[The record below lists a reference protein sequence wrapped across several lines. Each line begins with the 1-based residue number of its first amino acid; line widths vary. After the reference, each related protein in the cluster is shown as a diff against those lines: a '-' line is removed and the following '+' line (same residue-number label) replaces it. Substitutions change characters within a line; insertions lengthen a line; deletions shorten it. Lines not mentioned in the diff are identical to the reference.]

1 MSTRAY
7 WIVGPGRV
15 GLSLGSLLAEANIAD
30 EILIIGRAREGP
42 QHPLLSEARVR
53 FTSTPELPP
62 PDACLLLAVPDRAIV
77 EAAERFAGLGAAAP
91 GCVALHVSGAQSA
104 DVLASLDEA
113 GYATGALHPLSTVA
127 DPIEGAK
134 RLKGSFFAFEGS
146 QAARAAASE
155 IVTAAEGRLLDLHA
169 ADRARYH
176 AACVFASNYVVACA
190 AVAVRTLAGA
200 AQISEAE
207 AASALKPLWEGAA
220 ANLSDAGLPE
230 ALTGPIARGDVAT
243 VQKHLSDLEEP
254 TRELYRQLALAA
266 LEISRAQGLKLDA
279 VEALEKVLGGV
290 TD

>member
-1 MSTRAY
+1 M
-7 WIVGPGRV
+7 
-15 GLSLGSLLAEANIAD
+15 
-30 EILIIGRAREGP
+30 
-42 QHPLLSEARVR
+42 
-53 FTSTPELPP
+53 
-62 PDACLLLAVPDRAIV
+62 
-77 EAAERFAGLGAAAP
+77 
-91 GCVALHVSGAQSA
+91 ALHVSGAQSA
-104 DVLASLDEA
+104 DVLVSLGEA

>member
-1 MSTRAY
+1 MPTRAY

-15 GLSLGSLLAEANIAD
+15 GLSLGSLLAESEITD
-30 EILIIGRAREGP
+30 EILIVGRSPEGP
-42 QHPLLSEARVR
+42 QHPLLSHARVR

-62 PDACLLLAVPDRAIV
+62 ADACVLLAVPDRAIV
-77 EAAERFAGLGAAAP
+77 ATAERFAGLGRAAP

-104 DVLASLDEA
+104 DVLAALDDA

-127 DPIEGAK
+127 DPVEGAK
-134 RLKGSFFAFEGS
+134 RLKGSVFTFEGG
-146 QAARAAASE
+146 QVARAAARE
-155 IVTAAEGRLLDLHA
+155 IVTAAEGKLLDLHA

-190 AVAVRTLAGA
+190 AVAVRLLAGA
-200 AQISEAE
+200 ADISEAE
-207 AASALKPLWEGAA
+207 AASALSPLWEGAA
-220 ANLSDAGLPE
+220 ANLSAAGLPE

-254 TRELYRQLALAA
+254 TRELYRQLALATLEIGRSQGLTPEAAKA
-266 LEISRAQGLKLDA
+266 LE
-279 VEALEKVLGGV
+279 EALGRA